1 MSLGLM
7 VKVLLHVYNL
17 QCKRF
22 CKEIAG
28 FDIASNWRFR
38 HLATLKSFYKTKGVG
53 FVDCY
58 HKKDQVYHV
67 LFFRTNGT
75 PRSVYFEDLTSNR
88 KMRGWAQYARQFTVL
103 GVYMVRSHPCC
114 RPTARYP
121 CLSCQAKWPEDA
133 TEPDLPAATEPDLP
147 AATEPD
153 LPAATEPDLPRG
165 RTAARMRA
173 HHVNSQH
180 CKLPC
185 ILCPPSHFAVGSE
198 IFEIHTTGSPVRAE
212 KKHMVHLVLFV
223 VAIHKTNPFGLVKR
237 LEGCQMPKPPV

>member
-1 MSLGLM
+1 MKRPYMTARMRLQKIREWQLNTGCCAVFVVVKIAGSFDKTVDVNLTSDSDLAELKTEWQEKDCLTEQAAGWPGMSLGLM

-153 LPAATEPDLPRG
+153 LPAATEPDLPRD
-165 RTAARMRA
+165 
-173 HHVNSQH
+173 
-180 CKLPC
+180 
-185 ILCPPSHFAVGSE
+185 
-198 IFEIHTTGSPVRAE
+198 
-212 KKHMVHLVLFV
+212 
-223 VAIHKTNPFGLVKR
+223 
-237 LEGCQMPKPPV
+237 